1 MIRNHHNMKTYITSE
16 GAANLKKELEFLW
29 SKERPK
35 IVDNVHQAAKN
46 GDRSEN
52 GDYIYGKRKLR
63 EIDRRIRYITKQLA
77 TIQVV
82 RKKPTDR
89 NRIYFS
95 AFVKLRNLENEKIM
109 TFRLVGID
117 ETNPEKRW
125 INFESPLSKS
135 LLGKSAPDIIE
146 LITANTI
153 THYEILDVWY

>member
-1 MIRNHHNMKTYITSE
+1 MKTYITSE

-29 SKERPK
+29 SEERPK

-135 LLGKSAPDIIE
+135 LLGKSASDIIQ
-146 LITANTI
+146 LTTANTV

>member
-1 MIRNHHNMKTYITSE
+1 MTTYITSQ

-135 LLGKSAPDIIE
+135 LLGKSASDIIE
-146 LITANTI
+146 LTTANTT

>member
-1 MIRNHHNMKTYITSE
+1 MKTYITSE

-29 SKERPK
+29 SEERPK
-35 IVDNVHQAAKN
+35 IVDNVHEAAKN

-95 AFVKLRNLENEKIM
+95 AFVKLRNMENEKIM

-135 LLGKSAPDIIE
+135 LLGKSASDIIE
-146 LITANTI
+146 LTTANTV
-153 THYEILDVWY
+153 THYEILEVWY

>member
-1 MIRNHHNMKTYITSE
+1 MKTYITSQ

-29 SKERPK
+29 SEERPK
-35 IVDNVHQAAKN
+35 IVDNVHEAAKN

-95 AFVKLRNLENEKIM
+95 AFVKLRNMENEKIM

-135 LLGKSAPDIIE
+135 LLGKSASDIIE
-146 LITANTI
+146 LTTANTV
-153 THYEILDVWY
+153 THYEILEVWY

>member
-1 MIRNHHNMKTYITSE
+1 MKIYITSE

-135 LLGKSAPDIIE
+135 LLGKSASDIIE
-146 LITANTI
+146 LTTANTT

>member
-1 MIRNHHNMKTYITSE
+1 MKTYITSE

-135 LLGKSAPDIIE
+135 LLGKSASDIIE
-146 LITANTI
+146 LTTANTV